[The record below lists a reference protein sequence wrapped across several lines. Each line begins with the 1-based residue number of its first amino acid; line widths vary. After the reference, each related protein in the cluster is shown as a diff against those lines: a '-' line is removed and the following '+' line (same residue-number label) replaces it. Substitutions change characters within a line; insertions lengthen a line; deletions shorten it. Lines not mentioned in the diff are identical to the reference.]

1 MQHLRPGQDTVG
13 ERDSGMAGTNPD
25 VSILPPGHPH
35 ERRFA

>member
-25 VSILPPGHPH
+25 VSILPPGHLH
-35 ERRFA
+35 EWGFA